1 MNEPQCQRYGT
12 IVAPKIAM
20 RRASEH
26 LPDEKA
32 PTSGNYELLNIFG
45 TPTGVTVYVK
55 EGARLNIS
63 RTAARTR
70 QNLAAQLIVELAQR
84 RGGVS

>member
-1 MNEPQCQRYGT
+1 
-12 IVAPKIAM
+12 M

-45 TPTGVTVYVK
+45 T
-55 EGARLNIS
+55 
-63 RTAARTR
+63 AARTR